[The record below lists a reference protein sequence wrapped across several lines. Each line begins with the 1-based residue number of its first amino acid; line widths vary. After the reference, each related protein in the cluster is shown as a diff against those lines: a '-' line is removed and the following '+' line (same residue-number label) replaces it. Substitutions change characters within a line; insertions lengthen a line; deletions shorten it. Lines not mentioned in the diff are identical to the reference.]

1 MGFSSTVGS
10 VLILTTLLI
19 CSVYLYSSVDVVSS
33 KFTNAYSDHTE
44 NLQSKMNEN
53 LELINITKLGDDIVL
68 KLSNNGT
75 ETLNSEH
82 WTVMYNG
89 TPKVYIANQ
98 SYITPLNKV
107 EITINGST
115 PCRISLISEYGNKYY
130 YKL

>member
-33 KFTNAYSDHTE
+33 KFTNAYSQHAE
-44 NLQSKMNEN
+44 SLQGKMNEN
-53 LELINITKLGDDIVL
+53 LEFVEITKLGDDIVL

-75 ETLNSEH
+75 ETLSCEH

-89 TPKVYIANQ
+89 TPKAYIANQ
-98 SYITPLNKV
+98 SYVAPLDTV
-107 EITINGST
+107 QISINGST
-115 PCRISLISEYGNKYY
+115 PCRISIISEYGNKYY